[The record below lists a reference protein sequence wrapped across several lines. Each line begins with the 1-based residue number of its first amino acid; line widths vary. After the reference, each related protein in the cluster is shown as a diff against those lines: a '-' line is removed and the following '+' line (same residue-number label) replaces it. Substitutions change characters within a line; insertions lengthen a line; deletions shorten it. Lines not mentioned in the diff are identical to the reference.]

1 MLVEVLEARPREPDA
16 LLEVL
21 TTRLRGALGVA
32 AAEAPPPPR
41 WLPYASVA
49 LGRGLSA
56 ERGRTP
62 SGPARGWRG
71 ARWGAARGGCFVLAA
86 PPPGEAAAPP
96 DLEVALW
103 GERAPGLPPRP
114 LGRVSLPLRWLEAQ
128 SAAMAGGAAP
138 GGGTDIGPARWFPL
152 SGGGSV
158 RLRLWSGPRRRA
170 GAAARALLLPGAA
183 GGVEEQPG
191 LPPAKS
197 RGPFWTPRPTGGGA
211 WREPPVARLR
221 VALREAR
228 GLAVPGRSRRVP
240 SPFVKIQFARWNPKR
255 GGGRVGRARLKGLR
269 AALKRKTPPAKATA
283 APKGKVAVSLAVP
296 AVLTPAALPG
306 EREGGAPLP
315 PAGDPSR
322 RGALKL
328 KVLDYNP
335 LRRQLRG
342 AYQVLG
348 RASVGLETVPAVALQ
363 APERPPE
370 ASWVPLGGGVA
381 DPPRRARWRG
391 RAGAPKTPRRPGAG
405 PEPQTGP
412 AGPPELKLSAWVEA
426 PDPRDGGALGAM
438 AAAADPA
445 AAAEAGALSTGRLG
459 VRVRRFRLPGAEV
472 RSRDADGGG
481 QGPPLAV
488 SALVRF
494 GPDWLASAPMLRR
507 GGAKAAG
514 RGGGGALLEKE
525 PATYDVLYGAW
536 RLAWEVPEP
545 ASEVTLAVF
554 ECADEKSS
562 RRSGGR
568 DGQPTV
574 ELRQCV
580 GVARVRVSTLPGR
593 WRGYLLPLQ
602 PPGVAGP
609 GRGPPAGQLE
619 VELRFERGGAGAM
632 ARAYTQPRAPLRDF
646 CALSTEFKAAARERE
661 AAARQQQAL
670 VAHGLD
676 AVAGGPLHLPR
687 EGAEDVLGVRAQRFS
702 VKRMRAAVDRARESV
717 TGPRGVARAF
727 ARWHYNPATWK
738 SPPKSAAIAG
748 LGLLALEHAE
758 IVLPLALLLVAVLGV
773 AARFVAARAVAAHLS
788 ASHLEDLA
796 RLEGE
801 ESARRAAG
809 PGGAGAPFFL
819 IGAGRSLSL
828 APGLGA
834 RTWSARGASH
844 RLGASQRGGPEQQPG
859 AAPALARPL
868 AAPIEAVG
876 FRVLGLAARGT
887 VAAARGIV
895 GAVGLGTRAV
905 GATALGAAEVAGQ
918 AAKGTAERLGQKV
931 AKVRRKAAVLVCLT
945 KYRELQRQYGQLL
958 EQASG
963 AQARVNA
970 TARRLEQLQSVF
982 LWVDPVGSL
991 CVFLCFALSSL
1002 FMLLFGLRR
1011 AAQLVFLFYL
1021 RPPSWRRPV
1030 PNVLGAAMSRIPPW
1044 CESADIKCVYA
1055 ARGVFEAEGEGGG
1068 KSAPEH

>member
-1 MLVEVLEARPREPDA
+1 
-16 LLEVL
+16 
-21 TTRLRGALGVA
+21 
-32 AAEAPPPPR
+32 
-41 WLPYASVA
+41 
-49 LGRGLSA
+49 
-56 ERGRTP
+56 
-62 SGPARGWRG
+62 
-71 ARWGAARGGCFVLAA
+71 
-86 PPPGEAAAPP
+86 
-96 DLEVALW
+96 
-103 GERAPGLPPRP
+103 
-114 LGRVSLPLRWLEAQ
+114 
-128 SAAMAGGAAP
+128 
-138 GGGTDIGPARWFPL
+138 
-152 SGGGSV
+152 
-158 RLRLWSGPRRRA
+158 
-170 GAAARALLLPGAA
+170 
-183 GGVEEQPG
+183 
-191 LPPAKS
+191 
-197 RGPFWTPRPTGGGA
+197 
-211 WREPPVARLR
+211 
-221 VALREAR
+221 
-228 GLAVPGRSRRVP
+228 
-240 SPFVKIQFARWNPKR
+240 
-255 GGGRVGRARLKGLR
+255 
-269 AALKRKTPPAKATA
+269 
-283 APKGKVAVSLAVP
+283 
-296 AVLTPAALPG
+296 
-306 EREGGAPLP
+306 
-315 PAGDPSR
+315 
-322 RGALKL
+322 
-328 KVLDYNP
+328 
-335 LRRQLRG
+335 
-342 AYQVLG
+342 
-348 RASVGLETVPAVALQ
+348 
-363 APERPPE
+363 
-370 ASWVPLGGGVA
+370 
-381 DPPRRARWRG
+381 
-391 RAGAPKTPRRPGAG
+391 
-405 PEPQTGP
+405 
-412 AGPPELKLSAWVEA
+412 
-426 PDPRDGGALGAM
+426 
-438 AAAADPA
+438 
-445 AAAEAGALSTGRLG
+445 
-459 VRVRRFRLPGAEV
+459 
-472 RSRDADGGG
+472 
-481 QGPPLAV
+481 
-488 SALVRF
+488 
-494 GPDWLASAPMLRR
+494 MLRR
-507 GGAKAAG
+507 GCGAKAAG
-514 RGGGGALLEKE
+514 AGGGGALLEKE
-525 PATYDVLYGAW
+525 PATYDVLHGAW

-562 RRSGGR
+562 RKRGGG
-568 DGQPTV
+568 DGQLTV

-646 CALSTEFKAAARERE
+646 CALSTEFKAAAREQE

-670 VAHGLD
+670 VAHSLD
-676 AVAGGPLHLPR
+676 AAAGGPLHLPR

-738 SPPKSAAIAG
+738 SPPKSAAMAG
-748 LGLLALEHAE
+748 LGLFALEYAE

-773 AARFVAARAVAAHLS
+773 VARFVAARAVAAHLS
-788 ASHLEDLA
+788 ASHLEDL

-828 APGLGA
+828 VPGLGV
-834 RTWSARGASH
+834 RGGSARGASH
-844 RLGASQRGGPEQQPG
+844 RPGASQRGGPERRPG
-859 AAPALARPL
+859 ASPALPRPL
-868 AAPIEAVG
+868 ATPIEAAG

-887 VAAARGIV
+887 VAAARGVV

-1068 KSAPEH
+1068 KSAPER